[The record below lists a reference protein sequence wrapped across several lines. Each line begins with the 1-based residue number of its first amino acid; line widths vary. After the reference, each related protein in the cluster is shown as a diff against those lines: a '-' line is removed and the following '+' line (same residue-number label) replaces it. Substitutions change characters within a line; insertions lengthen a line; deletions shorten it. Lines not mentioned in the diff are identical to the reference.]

1 MTESEWDRLSWDR
14 KSFLLLQKIAPFYY
28 LEDGRLMKNGV
39 HAYIEPQALSTA
51 AESHIKLRNLKDRY
65 INELTHLLIG
75 DNTPD
80 RGDLWTFVTAGPSE
94 RCLAAYNCLEGSK

>member
-28 LEDGRLMKNGV
+28 LEDGHLMKNGV
-39 HAYIEPQALSTA
+39 HAYVDPQALSIA
-51 AESHIKLRNLKDRY
+51 AESHIRLRNLKSEY
-65 INELTHLLIG
+65 IRELTKLLIG

-80 RGDLWTFVTAGPSE
+80 QGDLWTFVTATPSE
-94 RCLAAYNCLEGSK
+94 RCLAAYKCLEELK